1 MLVVIS
7 KPLVVSCM
15 IQARRPQGNP
25 ARPNVA
31 WMALDGWSFSKANV
45 YLHTGNGFLV
55 GGLKNKTKQKSEKL
69 DIAVYGSILALSN
82 LRQEISSL
90 TSAWSTQ

>member
-31 WMALDGWSFSKANV
+31 WMALDGWS
-45 YLHTGNGFLV
+45 LHTGNGFLV

-69 DIAVYGSILALSN
+69 DIVVYGSILALSN

>member
-1 MLVVIS
+1 MYDTS
-7 KPLVVSCM
+7 KETSGKPS
-15 IQARRPQGNP
+15 QALCS
-25 ARPNVA
+25 
-31 WMALDGWSFSKANV
+31 LDGTGWLEFSKANV

-69 DIAVYGSILALSN
+69 DIVVYGSILALSN